1 MKARNERRLGFA
13 VMGLR
18 PKPRDLTHWGPGEGL
33 RRPAKKKGGTKSASP
48 FPRSPVRRSGCV
60 PAEPYPPCGPGKNN
74 MSSGFA
80 VDFLREAFLNHRVP
94 IFPVVHKTGAGVLT
108 YKPKAP
114 PADMADGT
122 GRGKE
127 VDHRYKDLSMNERG
141 SRKQ

>member
-60 PAEPYPPCGPGKNN
+60 PAEPYPPCGPGKNS

-80 VDFLREAFLNHRVP
+80 ADFLREAFLNRR
-94 IFPVVHKTGAGVLT
+94 VLT
-108 YKPKAP
+108 FRRPRLPTWRAGP
-114 PADMADGT
+114 DEERRSIIGT
-122 GRGKE
+122 KT
-127 VDHRYKDLSMNERG
+127 
-141 SRKQ
+141 